1 MASRNIKG
9 LDDPKEKSN
18 IISLI
23 RRPKLMAISLIEAR
37 VRSEN
42 KDKVMQILRIS
53 GWEVIDNYGV
63 VRLDAIWILYNPLE
77 VKI

>member
-1 MASRNIKG
+1 
-9 LDDPKEKSN
+9 
-18 IISLI
+18 
-23 RRPKLMAISLIEAR
+23 MAISLIEAR

-53 GWEVIDNYGV
+53 RWEVIDNYGV
-63 VRLDAIWILYNPLE
+63 VRLDMIWILYNPLE